1 VNYLGLVAVFQVV
14 VVVTR
19 RVHPPGYFFNLT
31 PIVLVWNKKVIH
43 LYSFSAS
50 QTAIFI
56 SNVAWFKSFHE
67 AYCLCR
73 GHFIYPWHMQ
83 VMLSKDLFALLALFY
98 LFLRQPF

>member
-31 PIVLVWNKKVIH
+31 PIVLVWKKKVIH

-50 QTAIFI
+50 QTAMLLFGTVILI
-56 SNVAWFKSFHE
+56 LDVSFSKTLMH
-67 AYCLCR
+67 
-73 GHFIYPWHMQ
+73 IYFHQ
-83 VMLSKDLFALLALFY
+83 
-98 LFLRQPF
+98 